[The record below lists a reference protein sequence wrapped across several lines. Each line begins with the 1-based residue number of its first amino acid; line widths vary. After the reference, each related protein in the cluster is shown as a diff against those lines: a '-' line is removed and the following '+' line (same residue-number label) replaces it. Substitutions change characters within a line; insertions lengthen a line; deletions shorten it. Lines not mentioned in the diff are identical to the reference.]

1 MKQNTHGKPSHL
13 ARPAAR
19 VKQQKVETQ
28 VKEYPPGYFLEPV
41 YADGVTWPPMWRPSY
56 LEPSQSAACREAAI
70 RSRQQG
76 KGWASGT
83 IIMPGTPKHLAPTD
97 MEIKR

>member
-1 MKQNTHGKPSHL
+1 MKTHSRPAHL
-13 ARPAAR
+13 ARPAPRA
-19 VKQQKVETQ
+19 KLKKVETPA
-28 VKEYPPGYFLEPV
+28 KEYPPGYFLEPV
-41 YADGVTWPPMWRPSY
+41 YANGTWPPMWRPAY

-83 IIMPGTPKHLAPTD
+83 ILMPGTPKHLAPTD
-97 MEIKR
+97 MEIKK